1 MMAVAL
7 KRDSPMKPRVG
18 VYLSEAMAARLAEA
32 ARRPGTTK
40 SAVVEAALE
49 RFLGSDDDVGN
60 PPSVGRHLAG
70 LSRQI
75 EQLDRHLRVAS
86 ETVALHARF
95 HLAVTP
101 LLPVAAQGA
110 ACALGAQRFQEFAA
124 QVGRRVDHGISLIG
138 ETIERASPTRADD
151 PEINPHDDDPSGAEF
166 TVCEQ
171 GIPPSNLADDTPV
184 HAAVREDGSNGGFPG
199 RRSSAIH

>member
-1 MMAVAL
+1 
-7 KRDSPMKPRVG
+7 MKPRVG

-32 ARRPGTTK
+32 AKRPGATK
-40 SAVVEAALE
+40 SALVEAALE
-49 RFLGSDDDVGN
+49 RFLGSDDDVGD

-70 LSRQI
+70 LSRQM
-75 EQLDRHLRVAS
+75 EQLDRHLRIAN

-110 ACALGAQRFQEFAA
+110 ACALGAQRFEEFAT

-138 ETIERASPTRADD
+138 ETIERASLARADG
-151 PEINPHDDDPSGAEF
+151 PEFNPHDDDPSGTES
-166 TVCEQ
+166 TVSER
-171 GIPPSNLADDTPV
+171 GVPAPTFGDPAPLHIAAD
-184 HAAVREDGSNGGFPG
+184 REDGSNGGFPS
-199 RRSSAIH
+199 RRGSVVH